1 MHIKSELLW
10 GDNIRN
16 QGEIY
21 DLLLNGKLP
30 NAYYL
35 LLYTADR
42 HLEFIPAR
50 MQSNKYFVSRDCTV
64 FGVARGKKEACEMI
78 CHILRQIYVEHTYD
92 SVSDYIREVLGGM
105 VC

>member
-30 NAYYL
+30 NGYYL

-42 HLEFIPAR
+42 RLEFIPAL
-50 MQSNKYFVSRDCTV
+50 MQNNKYFVSRDCTV
-64 FGVARGKKEACEMI
+64 FGIARGKKEAYEMI

-92 SVSDYIREVLGGM
+92 SVSDYIGEALGEA